1 MIGFSI
7 DIDLTTVF
15 PRLSRAPCPPT
26 LPAPLEERL
35 PLRLQDGRRVSIA
48 SGGPYRLR
56 VGVYLNLKLED
67 RSGAIDYTP
76 PFPSRSFSSN
86 SWLLSIVSKPAT
98 SLEKLINSCLSL
110 SLSLWFFIPPCTVYS
125 RKRRRDTRILTDS
138 WFYVPWVGEP
148 LEFFS
153 RFRGDREIVG
163 ELMWKSVVC
172 FCCIGEAIVEFSIL

>member
-1 MIGFSI
+1 MHRGRGVRFAKKFQSVPPLRKENLPRSYHRKPFRTVKRSTIMIGFSI

-26 LPAPLEERL
+26 LPTPLEERL

-110 SLSLWFFIPPCTVYS
+110 SLSL
-125 RKRRRDTRILTDS
+125 
-138 WFYVPWVGEP
+138 
-148 LEFFS
+148 
-153 RFRGDREIVG
+153 
-163 ELMWKSVVC
+163 
-172 FCCIGEAIVEFSIL
+172 